1 MTGGQPCQLDLWISY
16 LQPFPVSTTQH
27 LVCLLLYPNLC
38 IQSDCGFLICVVPF
52 VVDSAVLVG
61 PAFRRVPWTSDLG
74 GIYRLIGN
82 LQRYT
87 SINRL
92 EQAVENS
99 FTRDCTC
106 PSSLHVSSPSTAI
119 RATFDSLSSVMLA
132 LSQVFNLLRVEKER
146 SEDADETGITR
157 YVFRRL

>member
-1 MTGGQPCQLDLWISY
+1 MDLRSGGP
-16 LQPFPVSTTQH
+16 
-27 LVCLLLYPNLC
+27 
-38 IQSDCGFLICVVPF
+38 
-52 VVDSAVLVG
+52 
-61 PAFRRVPWTSDLG
+61 
-74 GIYRLIGN
+74 IYRLIGN

-106 PSSLHVSSPSTAI
+106 PSSLHVSSLSTAI

-132 LSQVFNLLRVEKER
+132 LSQVFNLLRDEKER
-146 SEDADETGITR
+146 SEGVDETGITR
-157 YVFRRL
+157 YVFRTGGCRLHGMQFDNTVFGIGRINLLFQVAADLIPQNPL

>member
-1 MTGGQPCQLDLWISY
+1 MDLRSGGAL
-16 LQPFPVSTTQH
+16 
-27 LVCLLLYPNLC
+27 
-38 IQSDCGFLICVVPF
+38 
-52 VVDSAVLVG
+52 
-61 PAFRRVPWTSDLG
+61 
-74 GIYRLIGN
+74 YRLIGN

-106 PSSLHVSSPSTAI
+106 PSSLHVSSLSTAI